1 MKLYT
6 KTGDDGTTGLFGG
19 RRVSKCDPRVQA
31 YGEVDE
37 LCAVL
42 GWCAVVA
49 GVDLSGEL
57 ARIQADLFAAGA
69 ELAEAASQGRSG
81 FRAVGDEQSRR
92 LESLIDSACAAV
104 EPLRNFILPGGSE
117 AAARLQV
124 ARGVCRRA
132 ERALV
137 ELARQATLRPALLV
151 YFNRLGDLL
160 FAWAR
165 LQNKLDNQPEV
176 PWIPHG

>member
-1 MKLYT
+1 
-6 KTGDDGTTGLFGG
+6 
-19 RRVSKCDPRVQA
+19 
-31 YGEVDE
+31 
-37 LCAVL
+37 
-42 GWCAVVA
+42 
-49 GVDLSGEL
+49 
-57 ARIQADLFAAGA
+57 
-69 ELAEAASQGRSG
+69 
-81 FRAVGDEQSRR
+81 
-92 LESLIDSACAAV
+92 
-104 EPLRNFILPGGSE
+104 LRNFILPGGSE